1 MNEHELV
8 QRVPFSMEAEQ
19 SVLGA
24 ILINPRAVLD
34 AVSILHPSDFYLP
47 QNAAIFEAVYELF
60 SAGDVVDSVTIS
72 ERLRQSGHYD
82 PDTTPQY
89 LLYLAEFTPSSA
101 NKFLASISRE

>member
-34 AVSILHPSDFYLP
+34 AVSILHPSDFYLSL
-47 QNAAIFEAVYELF
+47 IH
-60 SAGDVVDSVTIS
+60 I
-72 ERLRQSGHYD
+72 
-82 PDTTPQY
+82 
-89 LLYLAEFTPSSA
+89 
-101 NKFLASISRE
+101 